1 MLFAHIS
8 AKHIIAD
15 FDSRSG
21 AVIAP
26 SFKETIMK
34 YGYLTLILT
43 LAVSTTTARAQG
55 DAKTL
60 EPRAAIQREIASG
73 EKHSYQVPVASDQFL
88 RLTVDQISVDV
99 AVKVYRPG
107 REPDDINLAVGVAQ
121 PEEIFLITGTAG
133 VCLFEIRTAKEA
145 TRGAYEIRL
154 EELRAATPQDRSVV
168 EGLRGLVDA
177 QQLFRQGGADNLR
190 KAVEKFQELM
200 TLFQSAQHKQG
211 EADALL
217 FLGLSHRR
225 MGDNQKAM
233 EFYNRA
239 LPLYRQTRQRQRESA
254 ILSNLASIY
263 DSRGQ
268 ADLARD
274 HYKQSLA
281 IALEIQDT
289 VSQAIVLNNLSV
301 ICQSL
306 GQYQDA
312 LSYLRQSLPL
322 RRANGDRA
330 GECRTL
336 NNFASVYSNLG
347 DYQTSLRYLTDALK
361 IAQEEKN
368 LDLEATTLNN
378 YAVIHRSFGNHK
390 EARTYL
396 EQALPKMRAFNN
408 PRMEAVALNNLGSV
422 YLKLGETARAI
433 DHLEQALKLMRGVEE
448 RHREA
453 GTLNNLG
460 MAYVEMRQYAKAMD
474 FLSAALTLRREIGD
488 QVGQADTLNGI
499 ALLERERGNLAGAR
513 ARSEESLSIIE
524 SLRASV
530 GSADLRTSYF
540 ASKRDYYDLFIDTLM
555 RLHEQNPSEGH
566 NRAAL
571 EASERARARGLVDS
585 LAESRA
591 NLRQGVDTSL
601 LERERGLQQLINSK
615 ESYRV
620 RFRSNKA
627 TEKQAE
633 ELESELTRLLA
644 EYAEVREQIRLKSPR
659 YASLTQPAT
668 LSLGDIQRM
677 LDRDTLL
684 LEYSLGKNS
693 SYLWAVTDSSITSF
707 ALPSRDEIE
716 AAARRVYELATA
728 RNRRTEGES
737 IESRRAR
744 IAQSD
749 AEYSKAAMELS
760 RMLIDPVASELN
772 KKRLVIV
779 AEGALQYVPFG
790 ALPAP
795 KSLESGVK
803 SLKSGKGKTPDSRL
817 PLIADHEIISLPS
830 VSALAALRTDAEK
843 STAPNTLAVF
853 ADPVFTSD
861 DPRIRRNSGQGQSA
875 SAVVENAS
883 AAERSA
889 KESGVADFRRLRF
902 SRLEA
907 DAITSLAGAGSLK
920 AIDFDANRLRASSE
934 DMSRYRILHFATHG
948 LLNNETPELSGL
960 VLSLV
965 DEAGKPV
972 EGFLRLHEIYNL
984 RLNADLVVLSAC
996 QTALGKE
1003 IRGEGL
1009 VGLTRGFMYA
1019 GAKRVVASLWS
1030 VEDRATAELMKR
1042 FYSRMLVEKMK
1053 PAAALRAAQRDMLK
1067 VAEWSSPY
1075 FWAAFSIQ
1083 GEWK

>member
-1 MLFAHIS
+1 M
-8 AKHIIAD
+8 
-15 FDSRSG
+15 
-21 AVIAP
+21 V
-26 SFKETIMK
+26 
-34 YGYLTLILT
+34 LILVVSAT
-43 LAVSTTTARAQG
+43 IAHAQSETKALEPHLAVR
-55 DAKTL
+55 
-60 EPRAAIQREIASG
+60 RELAGG
-73 EKHSYQVPVASDQFL
+73 ETHSYQVSVSSDQFL
-88 RLTVDQISVDV
+88 RVTVDQISVDV
-99 AVKVYRPG
+99 AVTVYRPG
-107 REPDDINLAVGVAQ
+107 REQPDKIDLAVGVSQ
-121 PEEIFLITGTAG
+121 PEEIFLITGTPG
-133 VCLFEIRTAKEA
+133 LCRFEIRTSKEG
-145 TRGAYEIRL
+145 TQGTYEIKL
-154 EELRAATPQDRSVV
+154 EELRAVTAKDRSVMD
-168 EGLRGLVDA
+168 GLRGLAEA

-190 KAVEKFQELM
+190 KAIEKFQELI
-200 TLFQSAQHKQG
+200 TLFQSAQHKPG

-217 FLGLSHRR
+217 FLGLSYRR
-225 MGDNQKAM
+225 MGDNQRAIDL
-233 EFYNRA
+233 YNRA

-254 ILSNLASIY
+254 ILSNLASVY

-281 IALEIQDT
+281 IALEIRDT
-289 VSQAIVLNNLSV
+289 VSQAIILNNISV
-301 ICQSL
+301 ICQAL
-306 GQYQDA
+306 GQYQEA
-312 LSYLRQSLPL
+312 LAYLRQSLPL
-322 RRANGDRA
+322 RRANGDRL
-330 GECRTL
+330 GESRTL
-336 NNFASVYSNLG
+336 NNFAQVYANLG
-347 DYQTSLRYLTDALK
+347 DYQTSLRYLKDALK

-378 YAVIHRSFGNHK
+378 LAAVHRLFGNHR
-390 EARTYL
+390 EAKSYL

-408 PRMEAVALNNLGSV
+408 PRMEAVALNNLGAV
-422 YLKLGETARAI
+422 YLKLGETEKSI
-433 DHLEQALKLMRGVEE
+433 EYLEQALKLMRGVEE

-460 MAYVEMRQYAKAMD
+460 MAQVELRQYDKAMD
-474 FLSAALTLRREIGD
+474 FLSAALELRREIGD
-488 QVGQADTLNGI
+488 QVGQADSLHGI
-499 ALLERERGNLAGAR
+499 ALVERERGNLSDAR
-513 ARSEESLSIIE
+513 ARSEESLRIIE

-555 RLHEQNPSEGH
+555 KLHRQNPSEGH
-566 NRAAL
+566 DRAAL

-585 LAESRA
+585 LVESRA
-591 NLRQGVDTSL
+591 NLRQGVDASL
-601 LERERGLQQLINSK
+601 IERERSLQQLINSK
-615 ESYRV
+615 ESYRM

-627 TEKQAE
+627 TQKQAE
-633 ELESELTRLLA
+633 ELEVELDRMLA
-644 EYAEVREQIRLKSPR
+644 EYGEVREQIRLKSPR

-668 LSLGDIQRM
+668 LGLRDVQR
-677 LDRDTLL
+677 LIDRDTLL

-716 AAARRVYELATA
+716 TAARRVYEIATA
-728 RNRRTEGES
+728 RNHRVEGES
-737 IESRRAR
+737 VEARRAR
-744 IAQSD
+744 IAQAD
-749 AEYSKAAMELS
+749 AEYSKAALALS
-760 RMLIDPVASELN
+760 RMLLDPAASELN

-790 ALPAP
+790 ALPKP
-795 KSLESGVK
+795 GVRGQGSGVRGRK
-803 SLKSGKGKTPDSRL
+803 HNTTQRATDNGQRTTDSYESLIES
-817 PLIADHEIISLPS
+817 HEIINLPS
-830 VSALAALRTDAEK
+830 VSALAALREDAEK
-843 STAPNTLAVF
+843 QKAPNTLAVF
-853 ADPVFTSD
+853 ADPVFAND
-861 DPRIRRNSGQGQSA
+861 DPRIKRNSDQSQSTSTGDESVA
-875 SAVVENAS
+875 DV
-883 AAERSA
+883 ERSA
-889 KESGVADFRRLRF
+889 RESGIGDFRRLRF

-907 DAITSLAGAGSLK
+907 DAITSLAGSESLK
-920 AIDFDANRLRASSE
+920 AIDFDANHSRATSE
-934 DMSRYRILHFATHG
+934 ELSRYRILHFATHG

-965 DEAGKPV
+965 DEGGKPV

-1042 FYSRMLVEKMK
+1042 FYRRMLVEGLK
-1053 PAAALRAAQRDMLK
+1053 PAAALRAAQVEMRK
-1067 VAEWSSPY
+1067 EGHWASPY